1 MELKADLAYIW
12 IQNPLSHW
20 NYGLQTSIYIEDGR
34 TSLLRAANA
43 FRVSWLEQVF
53 GRSSRIGHRNALT
66 RIDWEGLG
74 RCPTRTGQ
82 NRLCVWGKGPKITM
96 KPPLF
101 SSLCLAPSS
110 RAPHFSWEK
119 SLSGLKCR
127 TFPARARVSPPALAE
142 LGREHVWNFELLSS
156 LTGVLIGVEFSSWKV
171 W

>member
-1 MELKADLAYIW
+1 MEVKADLAYIL

-66 RIDWEGLG
+66 EKVFEDALQGLG
-74 RCPTRTGQ
+74 KTGSALGKGGQ
-82 NRLCVWGKGPKITM
+82 NHDETAPF
-96 KPPLF
+96 P
-101 SSLCLAPSS
+101 SLWLAPSS
-110 RAPHFSWEK
+110 RAPHFSWER

-127 TFPARARVSPPALAE
+127 TFPARARVSPPALTE
-142 LGREHVWNFELLSS
+142 LGREHVWNFEHFIIFHWSVDWC
-156 LTGVLIGVEFSSWKV
+156 GIQ
-171 W
+171 